1 MENIDNKTKLL
12 NEIKLESLKN
22 LLENH
27 PMHIATVTN
36 ENKPNLA
43 VVSDVKV
50 LDNKTLLLSNNEMIH
65 TPDNVLN
72 NPYVVLTSFNE
83 KWAGVR
89 ITGKAKYYIDG
100 KYFELCNEL
109 FNNDTATPKGVI
121 IITVTSVE
129 GIAWKFSQIH

>member
-1 MENIDNKTKLL
+1 MKNNDNKTKPLD
-12 NEIKLESLKN
+12 EIKLDTLKK

-27 PMHIATVTN
+27 PMHIATITK

-43 VVSDVKV
+43 VVSDIKV

-72 NPYVVLTSFNE
+72 NPNVVLTSFNE

-89 ITGKAKYYIDG
+89 ITGKAKYYTKG
-100 KYFELCNEL
+100 KYFELCNEF

-129 GIAWKFSQIH
+129 SIA